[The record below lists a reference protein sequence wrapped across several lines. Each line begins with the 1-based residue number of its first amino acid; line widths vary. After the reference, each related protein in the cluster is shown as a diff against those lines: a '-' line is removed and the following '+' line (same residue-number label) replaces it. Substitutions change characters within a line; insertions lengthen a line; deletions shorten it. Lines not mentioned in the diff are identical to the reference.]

1 MASAAAPQSS
11 PDFWKMTGTPLAAHH
26 SLSKIDGSAG
36 SAVPRYVE
44 THPDARTA
52 RTARQIVLTAGG

>member
-1 MASAAAPQSS
+1 MASAAAPQSPLDS
-11 PDFWKMTGTPLAAHH
+11 WRMTGTPLAARH
-26 SLSKIDGSAG
+26 SWSKIDGSAG

-44 THPDARTA
+44 THPDAAAA